1 MSRDLGEIEPGGGGS
16 SGTIVVAC
24 ESQKGHAGEV
34 VEAARDAIRGRGFG
48 ATVGVIDDLA
58 PATIADAD
66 ALIAGCWMPGKT
78 PFGDAPTRRMVSWI
92 DSLEPLNGKPIGVY
106 CTYRF
111 FPHTFADTATRT
123 AETEHLLQARFEE
136 KGGNVASKRA
146 IHVNSIEE
154 DTAAL
159 VDAVLEHIPLR

>member
-1 MSRDLGEIEPGGGGS
+1 MARDLGETGQGGGGS
-16 SGTIVVAC
+16 SGTVIVAC
-24 ESQKGHAGEV
+24 ESQKGRAGEV
-34 VEAARDAIRGRGFG
+34 IEAARDAIRARGFG
-48 ATVGVIDDLA
+48 ATVGVIEYLA
-58 PATIADAD
+58 ASTIASAD
-66 ALIAGCWMPGKT
+66 ALIAGGWMPGKA
-78 PFGDAPTRRMVSWI
+78 PFGDEPKQLMIGWI

-123 AETEHLLQARFEE
+123 AETEHLLQAKFEE

-154 DTAAL
+154 DAAAL
-159 VDAVLEHIPLR
+159 VESVLEHVPAA

>member
-1 MSRDLGEIEPGGGGS
+1 MSENQTTEKA
-16 SGTIVVAC
+16 GTVVVVC
-24 ESQKGHAGEV
+24 ESQRGRAAAV
-34 VEAARDAIRGRGFG
+34 TEAARDAIRERGYD

-58 PATIADAD
+58 SSTIASAD
-66 ALIAGCWMPGKT
+66 ALIAGCWMPGKA
-78 PFGDAPTRRMVSWI
+78 PFGDEPMQRMVRWI
-92 DSLEPLNGKPIGVY
+92 DSLEPLDGKPIGVF

-123 AETEHLLQARFEE
+123 AETEYLLQAKFEE
-136 KGGNVASKRA
+136 KGGKVASKRA

-159 VDAVLEHIPLR
+159 VDTVMEHVPAA